1 MRTPPDIAGDDLVAC
16 LSRHWDYHF
25 IKQVGRHVRL
35 ETLNPRFQRVTI
47 PLQTK
52 IKGQLAATILKNIAA
67 HKRVE
72 VHNILDTL

>member
-1 MRTPPDIAGDDLVAC
+1 MRTPPDIAGDDLIAC

-25 IKQVGRHVRL
+25 IKQIGRHVRL

-47 PLQTK
+47 PLHGKLKEGLVTV
-52 IKGQLAATILKNIAA
+52 ILKCVAA

-72 VHNILDTL
+72 VDSILDSL

>member
-1 MRTPPDIAGDDLVAC
+1 VRTPPDIAGDDLVAC

-25 IKQVGRHVRL
+25 IKQVGQHVRL

-47 PLQTK
+47 PLHTK
-52 IKGQLAATILKNIAA
+52 IKGELAATILKSIAA

>member
-1 MRTPPDIAGDDLVAC
+1 MRTLPDILGDDLVAC

-47 PLQTK
+47 PLQIQ
-52 IKGQLAATILKNIAA
+52 IKGGLAATILKSIAA

>member
-1 MRTPPDIAGDDLVAC
+1 VRTLPDILGDDLVAC

-47 PLQTK
+47 PLQIQ
-52 IKGQLAATILKNIAA
+52 IKGGLAAAILKSVAA